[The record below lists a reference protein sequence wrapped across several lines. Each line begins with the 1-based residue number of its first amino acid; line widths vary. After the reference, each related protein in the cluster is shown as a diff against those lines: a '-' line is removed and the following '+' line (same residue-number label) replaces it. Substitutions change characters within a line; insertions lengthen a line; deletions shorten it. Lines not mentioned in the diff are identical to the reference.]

1 MYNNNKILPKLLSVR
16 DLIKIYGLKSKHQ
29 LSQNFLLD
37 KNLTDKIIKYANIN
51 NNNNSLAIEVG
62 PGPGLLT
69 RSILETGVSN
79 VIAIE
84 KDSRFLPFL
93 MQLVEASDNKLKILE
108 DDILNIDH
116 DLILKTAKITDE
128 LIPVTNLYLI
138 GNLPFN
144 ISTKLLVQWI
154 KMISNKS
161 GIFKIPHVSM
171 TLMFQKEVGNRI
183 VADVKTKQRGRLSVL
198 VQSLCDAKLIYNLS
212 SSVDA
217 SVIQLNLLSN
227 PVLNGNILR
236 TLQKNLPDD
245 KQIFIENIIEE
256 LKLNLNL
263 RAEELSTQ
271 EFCDLSKKFYE
282 NSINIPD
289 F

>member
-93 MQLVEASDNKLKILE
+93 MQLVEASDNKLK
-108 DDILNIDH
+108 
-116 DLILKTAKITDE
+116 
-128 LIPVTNLYLI
+128 
-138 GNLPFN
+138 
-144 ISTKLLVQWI
+144 LLVQWI

-161 GIFKIPHVSM
+161 GIFKIPHISM

-227 PVLNGNILR
+227 PVLN
-236 TLQKNLPDD
+236 DD

>member
-93 MQLVEASDNKLKILE
+93 MQLVEASDNKLK
-108 DDILNIDH
+108 
-116 DLILKTAKITDE
+116 
-128 LIPVTNLYLI
+128 
-138 GNLPFN
+138 
-144 ISTKLLVQWI
+144 LLVQWI

-161 GIFKIPHVSM
+161 GIFKIPHISM